1 MTYWLRWMLFGWGA
15 IRRRDVALV
24 STLASIAFDKAQMSL
39 VADPRVSTNRHE
51 LAAKGTFGH
60 FRLPSTANLQRA
72 LQDYRSNRV
81 LSLVQP
87 IRNRIASVAGALSS
101 GVRVILP
108 GFDAGKI
115 WHDIRAFLERMD
127 IETLRIFGDVA
138 RRGSFAV
145 VARDRNTDP
154 SSVSRTIASLEDE
167 LHVRLFQ
174 RSTRRMTLTEAGAKY
189 LARIK
194 PLIEEIDHARDE
206 ALAIS
211 VRPIGTLRLTASIA
225 FGYKC
230 IAPISRKCVRHFPN
244 CGSNFF

>member
-1 MTYWLRWMLFGWGA
+1 
-15 IRRRDVALV
+15 
-24 STLASIAFDKAQMSL
+24 
-39 VADPRVSTNRHE
+39 
-51 LAAKGTFGH
+51 
-60 FRLPSTANLQRA
+60 
-72 LQDYRSNRV
+72 
-81 LSLVQP
+81 
-87 IRNRIASVAGALSS
+87 
-101 GVRVILP
+101 
-108 GFDAGKI
+108 
-115 WHDIRAFLERMD
+115 MD

-189 LARIK
+189 LARIE

-211 VRPIGTLRLTASIA
+211 VRPIGTAAHRFNSLRL
-225 FGYKC
+225 
-230 IAPISRKCVRHFPN
+230 
-244 CGSNFF
+244 